1 MQTEA
6 ILLVD
11 DNPDDVTLTLRAF
24 KKNNIK
30 NKIIVAND
38 GLAALDLL
46 LPPDDATPLRPAIV
60 LLDLN
65 MPRMNGLEVL
75 RRMRSD
81 TLTQLLPVIV
91 LTTSNEDRDIA
102 ESYRFGANSFV
113 RKPVTFQEFLEAAKI
128 LGLYWLS
135 INQQVSLHPSLA
147 KRTHHARR
155 LPTPGSSSDP

>member
-1 MQTEA
+1 MQNDV

-24 KKNNIK
+24 KQNNIK
-30 NKIIVAND
+30 NQIIVAND
-38 GLAALDLL
+38 GMAALDLL
-46 LPPDDATPLRPAIV
+46 LPQDDAVPLRPAII

-75 RRMRSD
+75 RRLRSD
-81 TLTQLLPVIV
+81 PSTKMLPVIV

-102 ESYRFGANSFV
+102 ESYLFGANSFV
-113 RKPVTFQEFLEAAKI
+113 RKPVTFEEFLEAAKI

-135 INQQVSLHPSLA
+135 VNEQVSRSRA
-147 KRTHHARR
+147 
-155 LPTPGSSSDP
+155 

>member
-1 MQTEA
+1 MQTDV

-30 NKIIVAND
+30 NEIVVAND
-38 GLAALDLL
+38 GVAALDLL
-46 LPPDDATPLRPAIV
+46 LPADDATPLRPAIV

-75 RRMRSD
+75 RRLRSD
-81 TLTQLLPVIV
+81 PATKLLPVIV

-102 ESYRFGANSFV
+102 ESYAFGANSFV
-113 RKPVTFQEFLEAAKI
+113 RKPVTFEEFLEAARI
-128 LGLYWLS
+128 LGLYWLD
-135 INQQVSLHPSLA
+135 INQQVSR
-147 KRTHHARR
+147 RTV
-155 LPTPGSSSDP
+155 

>member
-1 MQTEA
+1 MQTDA
-6 ILLVD
+6 ILLVE

-30 NKIIVAND
+30 NRIIVASD
-38 GLAALDLL
+38 GIAALDLL
-46 LPPDDATPLRPAIV
+46 LPPDGGTPLRPAIV

-75 RRMRSD
+75 RRLRSD
-81 TLTQLLPVIV
+81 PATKLLPVIV

-102 ESYRFGANSFV
+102 ESYQFGANSFV
-113 RKPVTFQEFLEAAKI
+113 RKPVTFEEFLEAAKI

-135 INQQVSLHPSLA
+135 VNEQVSNRSN
-147 KRTHHARR
+147 
-155 LPTPGSSSDP
+155 

>member
-24 KKNNIK
+24 KKNNVK

-38 GLAALDLL
+38 GIAALDLL
-46 LPPDDATPLRPAIV
+46 LPPDGATPLRPSIV

-75 RRMRSD
+75 RRLRSD
-81 TLTQLLPVIV
+81 ISTKLLPVIV

-102 ESYRFGANSFV
+102 ESYQFGANSFV
-113 RKPVTFQEFLEAAKI
+113 RKPVTFEELLEAARI
-128 LGLYWLS
+128 LGQYWLTV
-135 INQQVSLHPSLA
+135 NEQVS
-147 KRTHHARR
+147 RR
-155 LPTPGSSSDP
+155 SQ

>member
-1 MQTEA
+1 MQTDA

-24 KKNNIK
+24 KKNNVK

-38 GLAALDLL
+38 GIAALDLL
-46 LPPDDATPLRPAIV
+46 LPPDDATPLCPSIV

-75 RRMRSD
+75 RRLRSD
-81 TLTQLLPVIV
+81 TSTKLLPVIV

-102 ESYRFGANSFV
+102 ESYQFGANSFV
-113 RKPVTFQEFLEAAKI
+113 RKPVTFEELLQAARI
-128 LGLYWLS
+128 LGQYWLTV
-135 INQQVSLHPSLA
+135 NEQVP
-147 KRTHHARR
+147 RR
-155 LPTPGSSSDP
+155 SQ